1 MPRTASKR
9 FLLSALL
16 LAAGPLPFAGAD
28 LGPLEPIADLHRAVR
43 ESLGLPEPMIVR
55 ALERGLPADDLPAAG
70 LIAARAEV
78 PLESVVDLR
87 LGGMAYA
94 DITVRFGLGPEIFYV
109 PFDADP
115 GPPYGNAWGHFRKTP
130 RERWRTLR
138 LADADVVH
146 YANLRLC
153 VDHYRVAPVEV
164 VALHRKSKGFAGLHR
179 ELVAKAKPAKAQ
191 KTKSA
196 EKAKKVEKAKSSDK
210 AKGTEKAKAAEKSKS
225 AKSKADKSAKGGKKA
240 KPAKPDKPPAR

>member
-1 MPRTASKR
+1 MPRTASER
-9 FLLSALL
+9 LLLSVLL

-28 LGPLEPIADLHRAVR
+28 LGPLEPIADLHRAVH

-55 ALERGLPADDLPAAG
+55 ALERGLPADDLPAVS

-115 GPPYGNAWGHFRKTP
+115 GPPYGNAWGHFRRTP

-138 LADADVVH
+138 LADADVLH

-153 VDHYRVAPVEV
+153 VDHYRVAPIEV
-164 VALHRKSKGFAGLHR
+164 VALQRKSKGFAGLHR
-179 ELVAKAKPAKAQ
+179 ELVAKGKPAKAQ
-191 KTKSA
+191 KAKSD
-196 EKAKKVEKAKSSDK
+196 KAKSADKTKSTEK
-210 AKGTEKAKAAEKSKS
+210 AKGTEKSKS
-225 AKSKADKSAKGGKKA
+225 SKSKADKSAKGGKKA
-240 KPAKPDKPPAR
+240 KAAKPDKPPAP